1 MPIVSR
7 RFTRTGSF
15 APPGCKPGA
24 GEFARAAAARRFR
37 AGVALGVCSLTS
49 ACYNVQ
55 QTMTPEPDP
64 AAEFTLEL
72 NDQGRIAVAKS
83 LGPEVKDVSGR
94 LVSQTPVELVLSVRD
109 VTYFKTD
116 AIRMQGEQVTINR
129 DQVRSVTE
137 KKFSLGRTA
146 ILTAAIV
153 VVVGVFIGTK
163 SLSGFG
169 GSASDGVPPGG
180 NTSVRP

>member
-1 MPIVSR
+1 MIVVLR
-7 RFTRTGSF
+7 RFVRAISSATPDY
-15 APPGCKPGA
+15 APGVGRH
-24 GEFARAAAARRFR
+24 ARAVAARRFR
-37 AGVALGVCSLTS
+37 AGIAIGMCSLTG
-49 ACYNVQ
+49 ACYNTS
-55 QTMTPEPDP
+55 QTMTPLPDP

-72 NDQGRIAVAKS
+72 NDQGRIAVATA

-94 LVSQTPVELVLSVRD
+94 LISQTPAELVLSVRD

-116 AIRMQGEQVTINR
+116 AVRMQGEQVTITR

-137 KKFSLGRTA
+137 RKFSLGRTA
-146 ILTAAIV
+146 ILTTAIV

-169 GSASDGVPPGG
+169 GSDSNLPPPGG
-180 NTSVRP
+180 NTSLRP